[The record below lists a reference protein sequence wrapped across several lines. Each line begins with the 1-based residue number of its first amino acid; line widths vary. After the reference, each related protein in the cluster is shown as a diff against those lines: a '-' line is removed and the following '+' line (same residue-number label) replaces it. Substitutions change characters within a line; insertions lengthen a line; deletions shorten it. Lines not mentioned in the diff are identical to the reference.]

1 MSKEP
6 PKCQIDAVFYK
17 LKADHFRYIY
27 ECLSG
32 ESGLLRAD
40 TEKQSFFEY
49 IEDKKSEQNNLNKDN
64 AGGFEYEKV
73 NIREK
78 MTILQYFEMV
88 TKNEYENAKSCIIR
102 KQDEKSLM
110 AGQYDQVVVG
120 SKEAKKSL
128 DKESKDAPYHPIFLS
143 ALMNQQVFVRD
154 LLLQE
159 IKDKSAQNKA
169 GDHDHK
175 VDMEIERE
183 KSERIKAMIEY
194 VKKYLNHIEVKNCA
208 AEISKNEDSK
218 LHWTLIELLE
228 KTVDQWD
235 DEIKMI

>member
-1 MSKEP
+1 M
-6 PKCQIDAVFYK
+6 
-17 LKADHFRYIY
+17 
-27 ECLSG
+27 
-32 ESGLLRAD
+32 
-40 TEKQSFFEY
+40 
-49 IEDKKSEQNNLNKDN
+49 
-64 AGGFEYEKV
+64 
-73 NIREK
+73 
-78 MTILQYFEMV
+78 
-88 TKNEYENAKSCIIR
+88 
-102 KQDEKSLM
+102 
-110 AGQYDQVVVG
+110 G